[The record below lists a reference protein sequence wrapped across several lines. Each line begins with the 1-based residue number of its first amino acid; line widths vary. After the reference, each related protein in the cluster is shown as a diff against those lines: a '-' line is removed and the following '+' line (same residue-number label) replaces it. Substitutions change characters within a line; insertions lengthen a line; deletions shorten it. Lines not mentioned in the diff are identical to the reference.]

1 MLLKSRLLQVRP
13 TSLEASTYA
22 MRVCGAHHFSDVQGC
37 CLCLCDWLEL
47 ERALVLA
54 SWSRFAV
61 CWLGQTQRQ
70 ASLTLFLR
78 AAEGQLPL
86 PLLSG

>member
-1 MLLKSRLLQVRP
+1 MLLKSLLLQVGP
-13 TSLEASTYA
+13 ISLEASTHA
-22 MRVCGAHHFSDVQGC
+22 LRVCGAHHFSGVQSC
-37 CLCLCDWLEL
+37 CLCSCDWLEVK
-47 ERALVLA
+47 RALILG
-54 SWSRFAV
+54 SWRRFAV

-70 ASLTLFLR
+70 ASLALFLR